1 MTTAGPTFGKLVF
14 RRLSRFLSFAILS
27 LVMFSPATWG
37 ADQFALVIGNSEY
50 GKTPLRNP
58 NNDADLMSA
67 ALQDLGFNVT
77 THKNLDIDQFDAA
90 IRSFGKTLTPGSVA
104 FFYFAGHGLQVDG
117 VNYLVPVGHGINEKY
132 EVKRKCVK
140 VDSLVSMMKE
150 SASNMNVL
158 VLDACR
164 DNPFDRSWSR
174 GLKSEGLASIEAPE
188 GTVIAFSTDK
198 GRVAL
203 DGEGRNSPYTASL
216 VGVLNT
222 LPEDGLEI
230 VDVFRQA
237 SRKVFQM
244 TRQRPFLDFS
254 AYSEQFYL
262 QPVGAAPR
270 IDSKREKPAESDVAK
285 VGVESLPESDPVSPA
300 PPKQAKEDP
309 RLKQARIFASE
320 GEFELAI
327 EAFSSVIE
335 NQQLPLSLRNQAR
348 RGRGGAYLS
357 RLEGDD
363 IKRAIV
369 DYQAAGEEGIRLSVR
384 ADEASLKAQSEV
396 RGKVLKS
403 QVVYV
408 TEANGKWLWVA
419 SVQDDRNRS
428 GWIDRAALLRSPAAK
443 ASTTS
448 STQGPQSTSTV
459 RSSVRSSGG
468 VGDTVI
474 YDQNGRP
481 IKQSQTDSS
490 QAILYDQYG
499 RQIIQQSGTDQ
510 YGRQNSQ
517 SNSSRLQP
525 QSSSR
530 SFQPSNSGSRRRIFS
545 RPQSIV
551 QPPPS
556 PSRRFRSR
564 SGR

>member
-1 MTTAGPTFGKLVF
+1 MTTADPTCGKLVF
-14 RRLSRFLSFAILS
+14 HHISRILSFAFLS
-27 LVMFSPATWG
+27 LAMFSPTAWG
-37 ADQFALVIGNSEY
+37 ADQFALVIGNSAY
-50 GKTPLRNP
+50 GKTGLRSP
-58 NNDADLMSA
+58 NNDADLISA
-67 ALQDLGFNVT
+67 ALEDIGFDVT
-77 THKNLDIDQFDAA
+77 THKNVDIEQFDFA
-90 IRSFGKTLTPGSVA
+90 IRSFRRRLTPGSVA

-132 EVKRKCVK
+132 EVERKCVK
-140 VDSLVSMMKE
+140 LDSIVSMLQE

-174 GLKSEGLASIEAPE
+174 ALKSKGLASIEAPE
-188 GTVIAFSTDK
+188 GTVIAYSTDK

-203 DGEGRNSPYTASL
+203 DGDGQNSPYTASL
-216 VGVLNT
+216 VGVLNS

-262 QPVGAAPR
+262 QPAGATPR
-270 IDSKREKPAESDVAK
+270 VETKTKKPVQSDVAK
-285 VGVESLPESDPVSPA
+285 VAVESLPESQPVTPA
-300 PPKQAKEDP
+300 PLNQAKEDP

-348 RGRGGAYLS
+348 RGRGGALLS

-369 DYQAAGEEGIRLSVR
+369 DYQAAGDEGIRLSVR
-384 ADEASLKAQSEV
+384 ADEASLKALSEIK
-396 RGKVLKS
+396 GKVLKS

-408 TEANGKWLWVA
+408 TQAQGKWLWVA

-428 GWIDRAALLRSPAAK
+428 GWIDRAALLRSPAVQAGT
-443 ASTTS
+443 SS
-448 STQGPQSTSTV
+448 STQTPLSASTV
-459 RSSVRSSGG
+459 RPSAGAG
-468 VGDTVI
+468 ETVI

-481 IKQSQTDSS
+481 INQSQADSG
-490 QAILYDQYG
+490 QVIMYDQYG
-499 RQIIQQSGTDQ
+499 RPYTPSG
-510 YGRQNSQ
+510 
-517 SNSSRLQP
+517 SSGFQP
-525 QSSSR
+525 QSNSR
-530 SFQPSNSGSRRRIFS
+530 SFQTPSSGSRRRLFS
-545 RPQSIV
+545 RPPSIV
-551 QPPPS
+551 QPPSS
-556 PSRRFRSR
+556 PIRRLRPR
-564 SGR
+564 IGR